1 MILAGYI
8 AFWGLLYRFNQFSA
22 GVLEKLRLPGASEL
36 LGHNQPRIARLQFY
50 LGVIVSVVALL
61 STFYL
66 SGLDEEVT
74 TYRYLASLAPLLVII
89 GLDSLRNTS
98 LDRYR
103 QHFTLNLPLLS
114 LPILLWAGINQDLTS
129 IASWYHRSARMFIA
143 FAILGSLSY
152 FTYRKMNIPRWKA
165 AVEQWLANVAV
176 IACVSISLSL
186 VLETAI
192 YYFSPGTL
200 HDVIEGFELVGISIG
215 LVCAVLTLAY
225 ILSLIHI

>member
-1 MILAGYI
+1 M
-8 AFWGLLYRFNQFSA
+8 
-22 GVLEKLRLPGASEL
+22 
-36 LGHNQPRIARLQFY
+36 
-50 LGVIVSVVALL
+50 VALL

-74 TYRYLASLAPLLVII
+74 SGLDEEVTSYRYLASIAPLLVII
-89 GLDSLRNTS
+89 GLDSLRSTS

-114 LPILLWAGINQDLTS
+114 LTILLWAGINQDLTS
-129 IASWYHRSARMFIA
+129 IASWYHRSARRFIA

-176 IACVSISLSL
+176 IACVSIVLSL

-192 YYFSPGTL
+192 YSSSGPL
-200 HDVIEGFELVGISIG
+200 HGMIEDFELVGISIG

-225 ILSLIHI
+225 IGLRPEFDQSSGDYRIVRPMMTFLSMIFLSVLFEIRMIL